1 LFTKEGQTVA
11 FGSAFRTS
19 TCPED
24 SVMRRI
30 LSITLAAA
38 TTAAALVTIAGSA
51 EAQDRYRRGYTVT
64 GERPLTVT
72 RRSFLDPGPVVP
84 LYTMQRYVVDQVYF
98 NKTPD
103 QAYHSGKFDFGR
115 NYGP

>member
-1 LFTKEGQTVA
+1 
-11 FGSAFRTS
+11 
-19 TCPED
+19 
-24 SVMRRI
+24 MRRTI
-30 LSITLAAA
+30 PLALTAAA
-38 TTAAALVTIAGSA
+38 TAAAFLTIISGA
-51 EAQDRYRRGYTVT
+51 EAQDRYRRGYVLT

-84 LYTMQRYVVDQVYF
+84 LYTAHRYVVDQIYF
-98 NKTPD
+98 NRTPD

>member
-1 LFTKEGQTVA
+1 
-11 FGSAFRTS
+11 
-19 TCPED
+19 
-24 SVMRRI
+24 MRRTVS
-30 LSITLAAA
+30 LALTAAA
-38 TTAAALVTIAGSA
+38 TAAAFLTIISGA
-51 EAQDRYRRGYTVT
+51 EAQDRYRRGYVLT

-84 LYTMQRYVVDQVYF
+84 LYTAHRYVVDQIYF
-98 NKTPD
+98 NRTPD